1 MGLESQEQEG
11 RGKAPWEESGGG
23 GGACGCWGCH
33 VGAGEEVQGYPP
45 SPAFSGVSWLQ
56 GLPAGRK
63 GGAGVGAEL
72 GELGTCPCKGQ
83 ESF

>member
-1 MGLESQEQEG
+1 M
-11 RGKAPWEESGGG
+11 P
-23 GGACGCWGCH
+23 
-33 VGAGEEVQGYPP
+33 VGAGGAMWVLGRKFRRYPP